1 MIGIVVRTDYDNENY
16 QLDINQTDESIGFQ
30 VLKNNDPKFQ
40 LDFIVEPEEWELI
53 KDFIDESLRKEKALA
68 EKRENDDKP

>member
-1 MIGIVVRTDYDNENY
+1 MIGIVVRTEYDNENY

-30 VLKNNDPKFQ
+30 VLKNNDRKFQ

-53 KDFIDESLRKEKALA
+53 KDFIDESLRKEKALV
-68 EKRENDDKP
+68 KIKS